1 MSEPSLPF
9 PPRPTAL
16 LHAFLRDVI
25 REGDVVVDATAGNGY
40 DTVFLAEM
48 VGVTG
53 RVLAYDVQEAAIRS
67 ATGRVTAA
75 GYAERVRF
83 FHKSHTHL
91 EDHLSPGSAAAIV
104 FNLGYLPG
112 ADHAATTTAD
122 ETLSALTKSLKVLKS
137 GGVLAIVCY
146 PGHSAGAVEAAAV
159 EQWMVSLTPQKWRV
173 AKYSALGTLRPAPF
187 LLIASR

>member
-1 MSEPSLPF
+1 MSEPPLPF

-53 RVLAYDVQEAAIRS
+53 SVLAYDVQEAAIRS
-67 ATGRVTAA
+67 ATGRVTVA

-83 FHKSHTHL
+83 FHESHTHL
-91 EDHLSPGSAAAIV
+91 EDYLSPGSAAAIV

-112 ADHAATTTAD
+112 ADHEATTTAD
-122 ETLSALTKSLKVLKS
+122 ETLAALTKSLKVLKS
-137 GGVLAIVCY
+137 GGILAIVCY